1 MKSYLQKKV
10 YFMEKRIDLHTHSI
24 ASDGSMTPGELVKYA
39 KECGL
44 SAISITDH
52 DTIDG
57 IAEALEYGEVFD
69 IEVIPGLEISADYKL
84 EMHILGYFS
93 KLKYANMQQTLL
105 SLRESREKRNPK
117 IVNKLREMGFDISME
132 EVKREA
138 FGKIIG
144 RPHIAKAMLRKG
156 FVSSIKEAF
165 DKYLSIGRPAYFKK
179 NKLTPKE
186 CIKEIL
192 NAGGVP
198 VLAHPALL
206 DMDSQELDDTLA
218 SLKKDGL
225 VGIEAYYVENNPEDT
240 NKLVKLADK
249 YNFLK
254 TGGSDYHGSF
264 KPDIEIGK
272 GYGNLYIPYK
282 VLEELKSFL

>member
-1 MKSYLQKKV
+1 MGKC
-10 YFMEKRIDLHTHSI
+10 IDLHTHST
-24 ASDGSMTPGELVKYA
+24 ASDGSMSPGELVKHA

-57 IAEALEYGEVFD
+57 VAEALEYGETLG
-69 IEVIPGLEISADYKL
+69 IEVIPGLEISAEFEL
-84 EMHILGYFS
+84 EMHILGYFPKS
-93 KLKYANMQQTLL
+93 KYKNIQPTLL

-138 FGKIIG
+138 FGEIIG
-144 RPHIAKAMLRKG
+144 RPHIAKVMLRKG

-186 CIKEIL
+186 CIEEIL
-192 NAGGVP
+192 KAGGVP
-198 VLAHPALL
+198 VLAHPSML
-206 DMDSQELDDTLA
+206 DMSYHELDETLA

-225 VGIEAYYVENNPEDT
+225 IGIEAYYVENSPEDT
-240 NKLVKLADK
+240 EYLVRLADK
-249 YNFLK
+249 YSFIK
-254 TGGSDYHGSF
+254 TGGSDYHGSY

-272 GYGNLYIPYK
+272 GYGNLYVPYEL
-282 VLEELKSFL
+282 LEELKSLL

>member
-1 MKSYLQKKV
+1 MKKY
-10 YFMEKRIDLHTHSI
+10 IDLHTHST
-24 ASDGSMTPGELVKYA
+24 ASDGSLTPGGLVKHA

-44 SAISITDH
+44 SAISLTDH

-57 IAEALEYGEVFD
+57 VEEALAHGEALG
-69 IEVIPGLEISADYKL
+69 IEVIPGVEISADFKL

-93 KLKYANMQQTLL
+93 KLKYKNMHKTLS

-132 EVKREA
+132 EVRQEA
-138 FGKIIG
+138 FGEIVG
-144 RPHIAKAMLRKG
+144 RPHIAKVMVKKG
-156 FVSSIKEAF
+156 FVSSIHEAF

-198 VLAHPALL
+198 VLAHPVMLG
-206 DMDSQELDDTLA
+206 MNFQELDDTLA

-225 VGIEAYYVENNPEDT
+225 MGIETYYVENSPEDT
-240 NKLVKLADK
+240 DCLVKLADK
-249 YNFLK
+249 YDLIK

-272 GYGNLYIPYK
+272 GYGNLCVPYE
-282 VLEELKSFL
+282 VLEKLKSFL